1 MDVRCRVCQVAVTRP
16 SLWGLWFQSAH
27 WLQEEIAQ
35 MAGLCERCA
44 AYRVGSVDRLDL
56 IRQRLADATPGRWVW
71 TSQYS
76 RHPILISLQFGQ
88 PVVLA
93 PGLDDE
99 EQERLPAGHALI
111 RARVGNPSRL
121 VPLTPDHPDA
131 KLIADAPTLLRWAME
146 EIQRLRAKGERQWLT

>member
-1 MDVRCRVCQVAVTRP
+1 MDVRCRVCQVAVTPP
-16 SLWGLWFQSAH
+16 SLWGEWFSLVG
-27 WLQEEIAQ
+27 WLHEEIVQ
-35 MAGLCERCA
+35 TAGLCEACA
-44 AYRVGSVDRLDL
+44 RSQLTSVDRLDL

-71 TSQYS
+71 SGRYS

-99 EQERLPAGHALI
+99 GQERCQAHHALI
-111 RARVGNPSRL
+111 QARVGNPSRL

-131 KLIADAPTLLRWAME
+131 RLIADAPTLLRWAVE
-146 EIQRLRAKGERQWLT
+146 EIQRLRARESDNV